1 MNTIASVRMRPY
13 KVTKLMYVD
22 VCMSDPTIHE
32 HLMSTIEVMIAMST
46 FKLELEHLTVD
57 YNLQ

>member
-1 MNTIASVRMRPY
+1 M
-13 KVTKLMYVD
+13 TKLMYV
-22 VCMSDPTIHE
+22 VSTDPTLHE